1 MVKAKANAGLK
12 QHPDLWE
19 ITKTLKRTV
28 FTPMLVTE
36 EFFDWLSFLF
46 CAQMQMN
53 IKLQVAT
60 ISIQNAPRVDT
71 FY

>member
-1 MVKAKANAGLK
+1 
-12 QHPDLWE
+12 
-19 ITKTLKRTV
+19 
-28 FTPMLVTE
+28 MLVTE